1 MPVSAPPV
9 ESAAPSATLG
19 PPPVVAGAPGAD
31 RAASAVAVLEAPTG
45 GSMPAQDPSAAAASP
60 GAPAT
65 PRVPYVSPLR
75 AEARPAA
82 IVPPDPITTYG
93 EPVDGGAED
102 TDDEPALPD
111 EARDRAL
118 EASRAPT
125 APLAASPGTI
135 LHVRFSAAADTDRVV
150 GAMEEV
156 RTVLR
161 SRPGT
166 TRVVL
171 HLPQGG
177 GRDALPMELRSGVA
191 YDAELLAEVGRRF
204 GDGIVDLR
212 LS

>member
-1 MPVSAPPV
+1 
-9 ESAAPSATLG
+9 
-19 PPPVVAGAPGAD
+19 
-31 RAASAVAVLEAPTG
+31 
-45 GSMPAQDPSAAAASP
+45 
-60 GAPAT
+60 
-65 PRVPYVSPLR
+65 
-75 AEARPAA
+75 
-82 IVPPDPITTYG
+82 
-93 EPVDGGAED
+93 
-102 TDDEPALPD
+102 
-111 EARDRAL
+111 
-118 EASRAPT
+118 
-125 APLAASPGTI
+125 
-135 LHVRFSAAADTDRVV
+135 
-150 GAMEEV
+150 MEQV